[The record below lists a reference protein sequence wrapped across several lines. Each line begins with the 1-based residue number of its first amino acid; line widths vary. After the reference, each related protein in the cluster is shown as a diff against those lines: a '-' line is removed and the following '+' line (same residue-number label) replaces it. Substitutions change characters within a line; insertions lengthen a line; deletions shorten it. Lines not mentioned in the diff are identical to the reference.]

1 MTRVFGFEIK
11 KELPEELVKQIIDDF
26 FLNMQNGL
34 NAILKRKWVSFG
46 LGFIVVFSD
55 ESVPVTIYRGYQGIT
70 KKDIIKEMFAS
81 EYQIPTEKTIKAIF
95 GVIQCEPD
103 RGEDNG
109 LQRLY
114 QFPWKAKQWYLITAG
129 DYASANFSSLPWI
142 DKKHPW
148 ASLIKYLDTNPK
160 KVNFNWI
167 NKEVAP
173 IIVAV
178 RKDGSQTLF
187 IDQFSKNNSMGKLF
201 KIEDK
206 ETHLNYLGVRNSED
220 QLV

>member
-1 MTRVFGFEIK
+1 MTRVFGFEIR
-11 KELPEELVKQIIDDF
+11 KELSEELIKQLIDDF

-34 NAILKRKWVSFG
+34 SAILKRNWVSFG

-55 ESVPVTIYRGYQGIT
+55 ESIPISIYRGYGGIT
-70 KKDIIKEMFAS
+70 KKDIIKEIFES
-81 EYQIPTEKTIKAIF
+81 EYQMPAGKTIKAIF
-95 GVIQCEPD
+95 GVIQCEQD
-103 RGEDNG
+103 RGEDND

-114 QFPWKAKQWYLITAG
+114 KFPWEAKQWYLITAG
-129 DYASANFSSLPWI
+129 DYRLADFSSLLWF
-142 DKKHPW
+142 DKENQW
-148 ASLIKYLDTNPK
+148 GSLIKYLNTNPK

-178 RKDGSQTLF
+178 RKDSSQILV
-187 IDQFSKNNSMGKLF
+187 IDQFSENNNDGKKF

-206 ETHLNYLGVRNSED
+206 RTHINYLGVRNSED